1 MALNGEKSE
10 GKDID
15 ETNEKLLTIF
25 WASIF
30 ITDFCRKKFIID

>member
-1 MALNGEKSE
+1 MILIRMALNGEKSE

-25 WASIF
+25 
-30 ITDFCRKKFIID
+30 